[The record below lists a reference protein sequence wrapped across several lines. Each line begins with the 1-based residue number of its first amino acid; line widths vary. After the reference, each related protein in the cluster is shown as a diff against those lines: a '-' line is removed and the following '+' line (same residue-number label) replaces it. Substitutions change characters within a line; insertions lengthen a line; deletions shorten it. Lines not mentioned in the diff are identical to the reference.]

1 MTINE
6 NSLNFWKG
14 KALNRPTEKTAKVN
28 AFNDYTQLDAAFILK
43 YATKNSVLLDLASGT
58 GLILNK
64 IYDKV
69 RAIVAVERFEEFSR
83 FIQKSDNITVIN
95 EDIKKYAP
103 ASVFDLVTMFGV
115 VQYFDYSEI
124 AEIYQKYS
132 ECLKPQG
139 KLIIKNQFGVK
150 EDVLISG
157 YSEELKEDY
166 FSQYRYIGHEVE
178 LLTKTGYRNIEVVDI
193 YPPECN
199 RWDNTHFYAI
209 VAEK

>member
-1 MTINE
+1 MGNKQAIDYWQKKAS
-6 NSLNFWKG
+6 NS
-14 KALNRPTEKTAKVN
+14 PDEKTAKVQ
-28 AFNDYTQLDAAFILK
+28 AFNDYTHLDAAFILK
-43 YATKNSVLLDLASGT
+43 YATKDSDILDLASGT

-69 RAIVAVERFEEFSR
+69 RTIVAVERFETFSR
-83 FIQKSDNITVIN
+83 FIKKSDNITVIN
-95 EDIKKYAP
+95 EDIKAYEP
-103 ASVFDLVTMFGV
+103 AATFDLVTMFGIV
-115 VQYFDYSEI
+115 SYFDY
-124 AEIYQKYS
+124 AEIEKIYRTYYN
-132 ECLKPQG
+132 CLHTQG

-150 EDVLISG
+150 EDVLVSG

-166 FSQYRYIGHEVE
+166 FSQYRYLGHEIE
-178 LLTKTGYRNIEVVDI
+178 LLTKTGYKNMEVIDI